1 MDYLLILKKDGTYDF
16 DNYKITKETNKY
28 LMDLYN
34 NYGDDS
40 FVIWKII
47 VEKLAKYNNKLP
59 FNQTNEKN
67 IFFKDLGLFPTS
79 VLFLNTF

>member
-16 DNYKITKETNKY
+16 DNYK
-28 LMDLYN
+28 
-34 NYGDDS
+34 DDS